1 MKTEAREYESQGIY
15 QVGLNRQR
23 EAVISAHFMHNI
35 NQRSKHQLYSS
46 EEFSKKAL
54 LVNAEIIIERLI
66 PTLLSASDT
75 FILERASAAK
85 IRARKNFKEYGLN
98 SAQKISLSEVIT
110 EVMFDRQFLKGSK
123 SNTSRR
129 ILAEKIR
136 KLIAEHKPIKMVI
149 PALPYK
155 VSSPLKTRGNL
166 PDLSEINFLLAL
178 VEIAKTIDL
187 IYSSTIAGLSNKMA
201 SFTVICDGNRF
212 NQFLN
217 EKYTTI
223 KQYQNHLRWWISK
236 LGFSNYVEISDY
248 QHIIKNNLPQKTQEE
263 KTVIREQV
271 GNFYKHLML
280 PLLDPYNMEQTIN
293 KAIECDPDPEITNP
307 EGRFIPL
314 FKSLIYTVRYEKLS
328 LYSEVHQEDYS
339 ELYSVLTRHLFQPY
353 AKLTRDDYVT
363 IEAFIGNPQP
373 RNSPSRNKL
382 LEYLRQSMLSQ
393 AWHATINYMAEIRSD
408 RDLPKEPLS
417 LCYPEYIRW
426 TIHAKPGQF
435 AVLTTTAFGD
445 PVQPWHGV
453 GVFMRT
459 KNNKIK
465 LYTLPV
471 LSLESC
477 DAVPVIVEKTGQEP
491 RMKGQPLFYIH
502 PNIKWNHFD
511 DFIEELKKGLTRKRK
526 L

>member
-1 MKTEAREYESQGIY
+1 
-15 QVGLNRQR
+15 
-23 EAVISAHFMHNI
+23 
-35 NQRSKHQLYSS
+35 
-46 EEFSKKAL
+46 
-54 LVNAEIIIERLI
+54 
-66 PTLLSASDT
+66 
-75 FILERASAAK
+75 
-85 IRARKNFKEYGLN
+85 
-98 SAQKISLSEVIT
+98 
-110 EVMFDRQFLKGSK
+110 
-123 SNTSRR
+123 
-129 ILAEKIR
+129 
-136 KLIAEHKPIKMVI
+136 MVI

-293 KAIECDPDPEITNP
+293 KAIECDPDPETTNP

-353 AKLTRDDYVT
+353 AKLTQDDYVT

-373 RNSPSRNKL
+373 RNSPPEINCLNIYGNPCCRRHGMQPLIIWRKFAVIVICQRSL
-382 LEYLRQSMLSQ
+382 SVSAILITSAGQSMLNQ
-393 AWHATINYMAEIRSD
+393 VNW
-408 RDLPKEPLS
+408 
-417 LCYPEYIRW
+417 
-426 TIHAKPGQF
+426 
-435 AVLTTTAFGD
+435 
-445 PVQPWHGV
+445 
-453 GVFMRT
+453 
-459 KNNKIK
+459 
-465 LYTLPV
+465 
-471 LSLESC
+471 
-477 DAVPVIVEKTGQEP
+477 
-491 RMKGQPLFYIH
+491 LF
-502 PNIKWNHFD
+502 
-511 DFIEELKKGLTRKRK
+511 
-526 L
+526 